1 MVIIFLFIILLLII
15 LLSIY
20 VYKESIGFTVVDY
33 VFSDNRIKKDITI
46 AYLSDLHNK
55 EHGEYNEKLL
65 TSIEK
70 LNPDIVI
77 FGGDMVTSCMEKSY
91 DFSRTLVF
99 IENLSKKFPIYYGIG
114 NHEAKFRD
122 KDEEFKAKYVE
133 LISFLGK
140 INVPLLIDSK
150 NEFAEY
156 GIDLYCAD
164 IEKKYYRRFVTRQLP
179 DDYLNSKIGTPNKS
193 RYSILIAHNPEHFEK
208 YADWGA
214 DLVLSG
220 HVHGGV
226 ISLPFLG
233 GVISPAMKLFPK
245 YDAGKFV
252 SKNSTMILTRGI
264 GSHTIPI
271 RVNNKAEIV
280 MIKIKGE

>member
-1 MVIIFLFIILLLII
+1 MIILIVIAILLIVA
-15 LLSIY
+15 LLALY
-20 VYKESIGFTVVDY
+20 VYKESTGFRVVDY
-33 VFSDNRIKKDITI
+33 VLSDKRIKKDIKI

-55 EHGEYNEKLL
+55 EYGEYNEKLIS
-65 TSIEK
+65 SIEK

-122 KDEEFKAKYVE
+122 KDDEFKAKYVE
-133 LISFLGK
+133 LISFLNK

-150 NEFAEY
+150 NEFSDY

-164 IEKKYYRRFVTRQLP
+164 IEKLYYRRFVTRHIP
-179 DDYLNSKIGTPNKS
+179 DDYLDKKIGKPDKDK
-193 RYSILIAHNPEHFEK
+193 YSILIAHNPEHFEK
-208 YADWGA
+208 YSEWGA

-226 ISLPFLG
+226 VNIPFLG
-233 GVISPAMKLFPK
+233 GVISPAMKIFPK

-252 SKNSTMILTRGI
+252 CKNSTMILTRGI

-280 MIKIKGE
+280 LIMLKGE

>member
-133 LISFLGK
+133 LISFLDK

-156 GIDLYCAD
+156 GIDLYCVD

-179 DDYLNSKIGTPNKS
+179 DDYLNSKIGTPNKNK
-193 RYSILIAHNPEHFEK
+193 YSILIAHNPEHFEK

-233 GVISPAMKLFPK
+233 GVISPAMKIFPK